1 MIEIIIMLIE
11 LGMLAMGDLI
21 ITFFMICVVMR
32 IAYSVRCR
40 AKARVQ
46 ERKEALRA
54 RLGVR
59 KRD

>member
-11 LGMLAMGDLI
+11 LCMLVMGDLI
-21 ITFFMICVVMR
+21 ITFILVCVVMR

-46 ERKEALRA
+46 ARKDALRA

-59 KRD
+59 HRD